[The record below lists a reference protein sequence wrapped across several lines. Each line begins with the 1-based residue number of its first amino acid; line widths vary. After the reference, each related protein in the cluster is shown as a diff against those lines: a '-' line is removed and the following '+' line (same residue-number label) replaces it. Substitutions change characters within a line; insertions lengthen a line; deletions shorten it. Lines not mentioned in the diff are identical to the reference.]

1 MGSSINEKS
10 NEKAAGSTNA
20 TSAPEDVVVDAE
32 GGDASTPGQEGEIE
46 GSWSDYKVIETRI

>member
-10 NEKAAGSTNA
+10 NEKVAGSTDT